1 MQKLL
6 RRLHKKE
13 EGFTLVELMV
23 VVVIIG
29 VLVAIAIPIF
39 QGITADANRNTTMAN
54 LRTIGGAVSMYQ
66 AEHGAL
72 PTDDNGDPDIEGLV
86 PDNLEAVPG
95 GPDPL
100 DSDDYKLAD
109 GDSYQDPGNNDYSE
123 GTAVVNFDPIPGWA
137 EHGGLDN
144 DDNDDTGWYDLPT
157 LQDKWDEDD

>member
-72 PTDDNGDPDIEGLV
+72 PTDIEGLV
-86 PDNLEAVPG
+86 PDNLAAVPG

-100 DSDDYKLAD
+100 DSDDYELAD
-109 GDSYQDPGNNDYSE
+109 GDSYQDPDNNDYSE

-137 EHGGLDN
+137 EHGDLDSTGL
-144 DDNDDTGWYDLPT
+144 YDLPT